1 MSEILKTEDLTRTF
15 GSLVAVNHVNF
26 SVEEGEI
33 RSVIGPNGAGK
44 STFMDVIINKT
55 PCTSGKVFFRGE
67 EITRVPPH
75 EIARRGL
82 GRCFQI
88 SKFFPELTVYEN
100 IQIPCI
106 NQDGKVFSMFKEAR
120 GAYRDRV
127 EALLESV
134 GLKEKLRETAGY
146 LSYGDQRRLEIAIT
160 LACDPILLM
169 LDEPT
174 SGVARKEGYGLM
186 DLAVKLAKERG
197 MTVMFIVRKTFP
209 CWITARCWRRARRR
223 KFAKT
228 KPFSAVIS
236 EVPYDFTTEK
246 CGIGLWIEPNPFR
259 RKS

>member
-1 MSEILKTEDLTRTF
+1 MYV
-15 GSLVAVNHVNF
+15 GQGV
-26 SVEEGEI
+26 
-33 RSVIGPNGAGK
+33 
-44 STFMDVIINKT
+44 
-55 PCTSGKVFFRGE
+55 FRGE

-197 MTVMFIVRKTFP
+197 MTVMFIEHDMDIIFNYSQNISVLDHGTLLATGTPQEIRENE
-209 CWITARCWRRARRR
+209 
-223 KFAKT
+223 
-228 KPFSAVIS
+228 AVQRS
-236 EVPYDFTTEK
+236 YLGGAV
-246 CGIGLWIEPNPFR
+246 
-259 RKS
+259 

>member
-44 STFMDVIINKT
+44 STFMDLIINKT

-100 IQIPCI
+100 IQIP
-106 NQDGKVFSMFKEAR
+106 
-120 GAYRDRV
+120 
-127 EALLESV
+127 
-134 GLKEKLRETAGY
+134 
-146 LSYGDQRRLEIAIT
+146 
-160 LACDPILLM
+160 
-169 LDEPT
+169 
-174 SGVARKEGYGLM
+174 
-186 DLAVKLAKERG
+186 
-197 MTVMFIVRKTFP
+197 
-209 CWITARCWRRARRR
+209 
-223 KFAKT
+223 
-228 KPFSAVIS
+228 
-236 EVPYDFTTEK
+236 
-246 CGIGLWIEPNPFR
+246 
-259 RKS
+259 

>member
-44 STFMDVIINKT
+44 STFMDLIINKT
-55 PCTSGKVFFRGE
+55 PCTSGKVFFRDE

-106 NQDGKVFSMFKEAR
+106 NQDGKVFSIFKEAR

-169 LDEPT
+169 LDEPSMGLAPILVEQIFEIILKLNQT
-174 SGVARKEGYGLM
+174 GTTILLVEQNAQMALSIANRAYVLETGHIVKEGSADTLM
-186 DLAVKLAKERG
+186 HDDA
-197 MTVMFIVRKTFP
+197 VRK
-209 CWITARCWRRARRR
+209 A
-223 KFAKT
+223 
-228 KPFSAVIS
+228 
-236 EVPYDFTTEK
+236 YL
-246 CGIGLWIEPNPFR
+246 G
-259 RKS
+259 

>member
-44 STFMDVIINKT
+44 STFMDLIINKT

-169 LDEPT
+169 LDEPSMGLAPILVEQIFEIILKLNQT
-174 SGVARKEGYGLM
+174 GTTILLVEQNAQMALSIANRAYVLETGHIVKEGSADTLM
-186 DLAVKLAKERG
+186 HDDA
-197 MTVMFIVRKTFP
+197 VRK
-209 CWITARCWRRARRR
+209 A
-223 KFAKT
+223 
-228 KPFSAVIS
+228 
-236 EVPYDFTTEK
+236 YL
-246 CGIGLWIEPNPFR
+246 G
-259 RKS
+259 

>member
-1 MSEILKTEDLTRTF
+1 MAEILRTEDLTRTF

-44 STFMDVIINKT
+44 STFMDLIIHKT
-55 PCTSGKVFFRGE
+55 PPSAGRVFFRGE
-67 EITRVPPH
+67 EITHVPPH

-106 NQDGKVFSMFKEAR
+106 NHDRRVFDLFSEAR
-120 GAYRDRV
+120 GTYKDRV
-127 EALLESV
+127 EELLESV
-134 GLKEKLRETAGY
+134 GLKEQMRETAGY

-160 LACDPILLM
+160 LACDPTLLM

-174 SGVARKEGYGLM
+174 SGVARKEGYSLM
-186 DLAVKLAKERG
+186 DLAVRLAKERG
-197 MTVMFIVRKTFP
+197 MTVMFIEHDMDIIFNYSQTISVLDHGTLLATGTPQEIRGNEEVQK
-209 CWITARCWRRARRR
+209 
-223 KFAKT
+223 
-228 KPFSAVIS
+228 SYLGGAV
-236 EVPYDFTTEK
+236 
-246 CGIGLWIEPNPFR
+246 
-259 RKS
+259 

>member
-44 STFMDVIINKT
+44 STFMDLIINKT
-55 PCTSGKVFFRGE
+55 PCTSGKVFFHGE

-169 LDEPT
+169 LDEPSMGLAPILVEQIFEIILKLNQT
-174 SGVARKEGYGLM
+174 GTTILLVEQNAQMALSIANRAYVLETGHIVKEGSADTLM
-186 DLAVKLAKERG
+186 HDDA
-197 MTVMFIVRKTFP
+197 VRK
-209 CWITARCWRRARRR
+209 A
-223 KFAKT
+223 
-228 KPFSAVIS
+228 
-236 EVPYDFTTEK
+236 YL
-246 CGIGLWIEPNPFR
+246 G
-259 RKS
+259 

>member
-44 STFMDVIINKT
+44 STFMDLIINKT

-82 GRCFQI
+82 GRCFRI

-169 LDEPT
+169 LDEPSMGLAPILVEQIFEIILKLNQT
-174 SGVARKEGYGLM
+174 GTTILLVEQNAQMALSIANRAYVLETGHIVKEGSADTLM
-186 DLAVKLAKERG
+186 HDDA
-197 MTVMFIVRKTFP
+197 VRK
-209 CWITARCWRRARRR
+209 A
-223 KFAKT
+223 
-228 KPFSAVIS
+228 
-236 EVPYDFTTEK
+236 YL
-246 CGIGLWIEPNPFR
+246 G
-259 RKS
+259 